1 MGPAPGETVR
11 VGVTDFAQEALGDIV
26 FVTLPDVG
34 SDVTAGSTCGE
45 IESTK
50 SVSDVYA
57 PVTGTV
63 VARNESLDSAPELI
77 NSDPYGDG
85 WMLEIRPADGA
96 DAEGLLDAEAYQA
109 GLDSPDQAC
118 RPGRADS
125 PRRPRRSLLR
135 CQANRLTLSG
145 AGRRLPA
152 TINLDLRSRV
162 S

>member
-1 MGPAPGETVR
+1 VYPEDLHYTKDHEWVRSQGDSPDAIVR

-34 SDVTAGSTCGE
+34 SDVTAGATCGE

-50 SVSDVYA
+50 SVSDIYA

-77 NSDPYGDG
+77 NSDPYGEG

-96 DAEGLLDAEAYQA
+96 DSEGLLTADAYQA
-109 GLDSPDQAC
+109 GLDQS
-118 RPGRADS
+118 
-125 PRRPRRSLLR
+125 
-135 CQANRLTLSG
+135 
-145 AGRRLPA
+145 
-152 TINLDLRSRV
+152 
-162 S
+162 